1 MDVPVKSQTATVV
14 IPPTPSYSP
23 NSSTPDDGRFVPGT
37 LVAGRYRII
46 SLLGRGGMGEVY
58 RATDLTLSQ
67 PVALKF
73 LPDSGPDH
81 LRALERFS
89 SEVRIARQ
97 VSHPN
102 VCRVYDVGEAD
113 GMPYISMEYVDGED
127 LASLLQ
133 RIGRLPADKA
143 MEIARK
149 ICAGVAAAHD
159 KGVIHRD
166 LKPANIMLDKRGNV
180 VVMDFGLAAVSDQL
194 RGSEARSGTPAYMA
208 PEQLRGEQ
216 VTARSD
222 IYALGMVLYE
232 IFTGKRVYEAA
243 TMAELIRLQESA
255 QIASMSSIAAEIDP
269 AVEKAVR
276 RCLDADPAKRPAN
289 ALLVAAA
296 LPGGDPLAAALAAG
310 ETPSPELVAASGKT
324 EGLPLKRS
332 VPLALGIAALI
343 IAVPFVRTNVEL
355 HSLIPFDLSPDA
367 LAAKVREYAVAF
379 GYSAIPADRKYDLH
393 WDGQVISDAR
403 KHAKNAAELRRW
415 FQAEPPLLLGYRES
429 PLPMVA
435 APDGE
440 ITEQRPAPT
449 IPGMIEAW
457 VNSKGELRLFH
468 AVPPEK
474 DSSGPAAPADVQ
486 TVSRAIGLDISQ
498 WPETAPRFTPV
509 YAFDW
514 HKAWKGQHPALHA
527 DITVEAA
534 AWHGRITDLQVLRPW
549 SRPWR
554 EPESYV
560 TDWKDEARS
569 LIEKLICGLAFLFS
583 AFRAA
588 RNLRAGRGDRRGAW
602 RLAVFYFILM
612 AAHWLCSAHWVAD
625 ISMIGIFVVNA
636 GDWFTSAALIW
647 LLYIA
652 LDPAVRARWPHAILT
667 WSRVLAGRWQD
678 AQVAAHVL
686 YGALVGL
693 VIAAFFLITNWVE
706 TSHGSPSGW
715 AGGNVGF
722 SARFWMAD
730 VLGRARGAVEFGL
743 IVVFAIFCLRAL
755 LRKDWIASVA
765 AAVLFTLMEG
775 EATQG
780 ILDFVFFVVI
790 FTLLIFVLLRLG
802 LVSTA
807 VAIFVVN
814 FLLMTPGAQ
823 GLTKPYESAVVTYP
837 ALVLVVVIWAF
848 WSTSGQQIMSVG
860 AEDR

>member
-1 MDVPVKSQTATVV
+1 VV
-14 IPPTPSYSP
+14 ISLGPSQPASHSTSSSP
-23 NSSTPDDGRFVPGT
+23 DEGRFVPGT
-37 LVAGRYRII
+37 LVAGRYRIV
-46 SLLGRGGMGEVY
+46 SLLGHGGMGEVY

-73 LPDSGPDH
+73 LPESGPDH
-81 LRALERFS
+81 HRALERFHG
-89 SEVRIARQ
+89 EVRIARQ

-102 VCRVYDVGEAD
+102 VCRVYDVGEAE
-113 GMPYISMEYVDGED
+113 GMAYISMEYVDGED

-166 LKPANIMLDKRGNV
+166 LKPANIMLDRRGNV
-180 VVMDFGLAAVSDQL
+180 VIMDFGLAAVADEL
-194 RGSEARSGTPAYMA
+194 RGTEARSGTPAYMA

-232 IFTGKRVYEAA
+232 IFTGKRAYEAA
-243 TMAELIRLQESA
+243 SMAELIRMQESA
-255 QIASMSSIAAEIDP
+255 QITSMSSIAAEIDP
-269 AVEKAVR
+269 AVEKAIR
-276 RCLDADPAKRPAN
+276 RCLDPDPSKRPAS
-289 ALLVAAA
+289 ALMVAAA

-332 VPLALGIAALI
+332 VPLALGIAVLI
-343 IAVPFVRTNVEL
+343 IAVPFARTNVEL
-355 HSLIPFDLSPDA
+355 HSLVPFELSPDA
-367 LAAKVREYAVAF
+367 LAAKIREYAAAF
-379 GYSAIPADRKYDLH
+379 GYTALPADKKFDMH
-393 WDGQVISDAR
+393 WDRDVIVDAR

-415 FQAEPPLLLGYRES
+415 FQGEPPLLLGYRES

-449 IPGMIEAW
+449 VPGMIEAW

-474 DSSGPAAPADVQ
+474 DSSAPAAPVDVQ
-486 TVSRAIGLDISQ
+486 TISRAIGLDISQ

-549 SRPWR
+549 SRPWQ
-554 EPESYV
+554 ESEWYSR
-560 TDWKDEARS
+560 DWKDSARS
-569 LIEKLICGLAFLFS
+569 LVEKSIYGLLFLFS
-583 AFRAA
+583 AFMAA
-588 RNLRAGRGDRRGAW
+588 RNLRAGRGDRRGAG
-602 RLAVFYFILM
+602 RLSVAYFILM
-612 AAHWLCSAHWVAD
+612 GARWLCTAHWVAD
-625 ISMIGIFVVNA
+625 IAMIRIFLDNA

-652 LDPAVRARWPHAILT
+652 LEPAVRARWPRSILT

-693 VIAAFFLITNWVE
+693 VIAAFFLITNWIE
-706 TSHGSPSGW
+706 ISRGSPSAW
-715 AGGNVGF
+715 TDAQAGFGV
-722 SARFWMAD
+722 RFWMAD

-743 IVVFAIFCLRAL
+743 IVVFAIFCLRAVF
-755 LRKDWIASVA
+755 RKDWIASVA
-765 AAVLFTLMEG
+765 AAVLFTLTES
-775 EATQG
+775 EAVQG
-780 ILDFVFFVVI
+780 GLFDFLFFLAI
-790 FTLLIFVLLRLG
+790 FTLLIFVLLRLD
-802 LVSTA
+802 LVSTMA
-807 VAIFVVN
+807 AIFFVN

-823 GLTKPYESAVVTYP
+823 GLTKPYESAAIAYP
-837 ALVLVVVIWAF
+837 ALVLAIVIWAF
-848 WSTSGQQIMSVG
+848 WRTSGEQIMSVT
-860 AEDR
+860 AEDRR